1 MTTPRLGENN
11 MMKSSHLARL
21 STLVPSLPPDLWLV
35 SSEGFHLPT
44 NRFLLALYAPDLNQ
58 LISSSS
64 SSSSLPTS
72 ISIPMPALSV
82 SLLLTLL
89 TTGNIAQDS
98 VFSPLDLLQTAEL
111 LGIDLGDIEII
122 NSSKSSSEDK
132 NDSHIKAE
140 IAENERI
147 CKDVD
152 ILPPKRERDEAVES
166 PCVQTE
172 SQKIAMLEANFLHDG
187 INFTCKQCDHTT
199 DQSESL
205 MKHLKSHRDI
215 KYKCTRCEFISN
227 KYHLKSHIKAKHTEQ
242 RYDCTECEFSTPY
255 KKDLWRHF
263 NKKHGSNFIYLQCD
277 QCFYKTDT
285 KRRLERHILNKHGKS
300 EPENSEDWDEKL
312 AHAMNQNKPVM
323 PEFSKENG
331 EFSCLDCPYS
341 TVLLQNM
348 KNHWIFHNPTLYECK
363 ACGIEHSSAK
373 FLRRHIKENH
383 DQ

>member
-1 MTTPRLGENN
+1 
-11 MMKSSHLARL
+11 MMKSSPLARL

-98 VFSPLDLLQTAEL
+98 LFSPLDLLQTAEL

-122 NSSKSSSEDK
+122 NSSKSSSEAR

-140 IAENERI
+140 IAEKERI

-263 NKKHGSNFIYLQCD
+263 NKKHGSNFIYLQC
-277 QCFYKTDT
+277 
-285 KRRLERHILNKHGKS
+285 
-300 EPENSEDWDEKL
+300 
-312 AHAMNQNKPVM
+312 
-323 PEFSKENG
+323 
-331 EFSCLDCPYS
+331 
-341 TVLLQNM
+341 TVLYSINLTM
-348 KNHWIFHNPTLYECK
+348 AKNTWTI
-363 ACGIEHSSAK
+363 
-373 FLRRHIKENH
+373 
-383 DQ
+383 